1 MKSLVCLGLLG
12 GLALGC
18 SSDGGSGNTGTT
30 SGDPTECSA
39 SATLSGGLEHE
50 LGDQP
55 GCSGTDSSA
64 AVFDLLGS
72 GMNLFGGGSIGVTFE
87 FDPPPALGE
96 TGPASLSGV
105 TVRETGPQPEE
116 MGQFAET
123 FEWEFPDG
131 ACMLDI
137 QSTELDPD
145 PNFAWLWFHAEGSC
159 EGSATAIAPNTK
171 APVSLGAFSVSTF
184 VSLPE

>member
-12 GLALGC
+12 CLAVGC
-18 SSDGGSGNTGTT
+18 GGSDGGSGSTGNV
-30 SGDPTECSA
+30 SSDPTECGA

-55 GCSGTDSSA
+55 GCSGTDTSA
-64 AVFDLLGS
+64 AVFDLLGQ

-87 FDPPPALGE
+87 FDSPPALGQ
-96 TGPASLSGV
+96 TGPASLSAV
-105 TVRETGPQPEE
+105 SVRETAPQPEE

-123 FEWEFPDG
+123 LEWEFPAG
-131 ACMLDI
+131 ACTLDI
-137 QSTELDPD
+137 QSTAKDD
-145 PNFAWLWFHAEGSC
+145 AFSWLWFHAEGSC
-159 EGSATAIAPNTK
+159 EGSAAAVAPNTK
-171 APVSLGAFSVSTF
+171 APVSLGAFSVNTF